1 MIQAGYVRTTER
13 RSTRAAQVSPPS
25 PEPEVLARAG
35 GSFCDQKRRPRWEA
49 MGLIL
54 ALHIVGFAL
63 LAYFD
68 VIQIGHKAKPR
79 LTVIEI
85 QPEPIVP
92 ESPPAPPQASKD
104 PPPPI
109 DPPIMA
115 PPPIVQ
121 TIALPSPVVTTPV
134 VTPPPPPVVSAA
146 PPSAVV
152 SEAAAPVSAPDGS
165 AKSLGNPAPKYPMDA
180 RRNHWEGTVRLRV
193 VITPE
198 GQVKDI
204 SVARSSGFD
213 SLDQAALKT
222 VSKWRFLPG
231 KQAGV
236 AVEAVGFL
244 SIPFRLT

>member
-13 RSTRAAQVSPPS
+13 RAIRPATVAMPS

-35 GSFCDQKRRPRWEA
+35 GGFCDQQHRPRWEA
-49 MGLIL
+49 MLAII
-54 ALHIVGFAL
+54 ALHVVGFVL
-63 LAYFD
+63 LGYFD
-68 VIQIGHKAKPR
+68 VIHISHKAKPR
-79 LTVIEI
+79 LTVVEI

-92 ESPPAPPQASKD
+92 ETPPAPPQASKD
-104 PPPPI
+104 PPPPVEQ
-109 DPPIMA
+109 PIVA
-115 PPPIVQ
+115 PPPVVQ

-134 VTPPPPPVVSAA
+134 AVPPPPPVVSAA

-152 SEAAAPVSAPDGS
+152 SEAAAPISAPDGS
-165 AKSLGNPAPKYPMDA
+165 AKNLGNPSPRYPLDA

-198 GQVKDI
+198 GHVKEI
-204 SVARSSGFD
+204 GIARSSGFD
-213 SLDQAALKT
+213 SLDKAALDT
-222 VSKWRFLPG
+222 VRKWRFVPG

>member
-13 RSTRAAQVSPPS
+13 RPTRPALVASPS
-25 PEPEVLARAG
+25 PEPEVLARTG
-35 GSFCDQKRRPRWEA
+35 GGYCDQQRRPRWEA
-49 MGLIL
+49 MGIIL

-63 LAYFD
+63 LGYFD
-68 VIQIGHKAKPR
+68 VIHIAHKLKPR

-85 QPEPIVP
+85 QPEPVVP
-92 ESPPAPPQASKD
+92 ESPPPQASKE
-104 PPPPI
+104 PPPPVER
-109 DPPIMA
+109 PIVA
-115 PPPIVQ
+115 PPPIIQ
-121 TIALPSPVVTTPV
+121 TIAQPSPVVTTPI
-134 VTPPPPPVVSAA
+134 VTPPAPPAVSAA

-152 SEAAAPVSAPDGS
+152 SESAAPISAPDGS
-165 AKSLGNPAPKYPMDA
+165 AKTLGNPSPKYPLDA

-193 VITPE
+193 VITPD
-198 GQVKDI
+198 GLVKDI

-222 VSKWRFLPG
+222 VGKWRFVPG
-231 KQAGV
+231 KQSGV